1 MIEILHERANPFL
14 VAAKI
19 QCEALE
25 VQKKISYQRKDWGKD
40 KLEYSV
46 EIFDWSVIYHEY

>member
-46 EIFDWSVIYHEY
+46 EMFDWSVIYHE

>member
-1 MIEILHERANPFL
+1 MIENLHERANLFL

-46 EIFDWSVIYHEY
+46 EMFDWSVIYHE